1 MLGIAPSNEQRQ
13 AESFLGSLFSSGGW
27 ILPAT
32 GVAVAGIYREEISD
46 IIEEIVGEYI
56 LFWYTSNLIKML
68 LHLFHLMN
76 S

>member
-1 MLGIAPSNEQRQ
+1 MLGIAPGNQQRQ
-13 AESFLGSLFSSGGW
+13 TESFLGSLISSGGW

-56 LFWYTSNLIKML
+56 LFWYTSNFNL
-68 LHLFHLMN
+68 
-76 S
+76 

>member
-56 LFWYTSNLIKML
+56 FLQLFQIL
-68 LHLFHLMN
+68 N
-76 S
+76 SWSF